1 VRRRSQSTLV
11 ETLQALKCHLS
22 GYSSTEQWQGSS
34 AFLIWVK
41 PAVIVLVITKGKPI
55 LGKFKSVTKRVR
67 PDGCHSNRTRVKAM
81 KLRVSMVTL
90 GVDDIEKSEALY
102 RDGLGFP
109 QINSPPGVGLLTNNG
124 PGSDYVT
131 VRH

>member
-1 VRRRSQSTLV
+1 
-11 ETLQALKCHLS
+11 
-22 GYSSTEQWQGSS
+22 
-34 AFLIWVK
+34 
-41 PAVIVLVITKGKPI
+41 
-55 LGKFKSVTKRVR
+55 
-67 PDGCHSNRTRVKAM
+67 M

-102 RDGLGFP
+102 RDGLEFP
-109 QINSPPGVGLLTNNG
+109 QINSPPGVSLLTHNG